1 MFRVGD
7 RICYPMHG
15 VGVIES
21 IEEREVLGTVSS
33 YYVLRF
39 TLGKMTAMIP
49 VKTAQSVGLRPVI
62 SKEECEKVLAFLHG
76 EPCEE
81 STNWNRRYR
90 ENFEKLRGGDIY
102 DVADVV
108 KCLQR
113 RDEEKGLSA
122 GEKKML
128 NSARQVLIA
137 ELAAASGRDG
147 DELFLSIG
155 L

>member
-1 MFRVGD
+1 
-7 RICYPMHG
+7 MHG
-15 VGVIES
+15 VGVVES

-39 TLGKMTAMIP
+39 TIGKMTAMIP
-49 VKTAQSVGLRPVI
+49 VETAQSVGLRHVI
-62 SKEECEKVLAFLHG
+62 SKEECEKVLSFLRE

-81 STNWNRRYR
+81 SANWNRRYR
-90 ENFEKLRGGDIY
+90 ENFEKLRGGNIY

-108 KCLQR
+108 KCLRR

-128 NSARQVLIA
+128 SSARQVLIA